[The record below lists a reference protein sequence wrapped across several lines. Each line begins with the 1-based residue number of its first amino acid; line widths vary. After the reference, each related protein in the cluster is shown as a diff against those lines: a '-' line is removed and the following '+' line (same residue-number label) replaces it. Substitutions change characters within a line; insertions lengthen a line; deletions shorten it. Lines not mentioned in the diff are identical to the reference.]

1 MNSQEIYDEAIK
13 NGGSVHITNSLDGE
27 INLQANKDIRELHFA
42 NGKIT
47 RIYNVPRTLKKLVI
61 NNNQLVD
68 LPLLE
73 LSNLV
78 HLEAKNNKIEKL
90 NLANMPN
97 LTYLNI
103 ANNGCTSI
111 ENIPNSLKTLIA
123 DNNKLTTLNLNNVEL
138 TRVSCTGNP
147 SLKYITGSTNVES
160 IDKDPD
166 VQLKANTV
174 QKDGVKHDLQEAVNE
189 YYQLKSTYE
198 RDTKKKHLSTAKCV
212 NCKKIGG
219 TKFWKDDRGH
229 LRAICGNSMKPC
241 NLNIDILANLNETPY
256 HIERTKAS
264 MNEIKQEIVK
274 LKMDTIFGYIS
285 ESESVK
291 KFENLTN
298 ELKNNNDALL
308 LNDDKYSYY
317 EIVNDSEKQR
327 VIQSKMHNIHLELA
341 DIRTLLNKYNKT
353 GRDKFMTD
361 VAAKHQ
367 MINNQMNIVRG
378 LKYPVNEMIQEKK
391 MNVLKQY
398 PYSFDELY
406 NKHSDLLKVEKM
418 EK

>member
-1 MNSQEIYDEAIK
+1 MDSQEVYDKAIEK
-13 NGGSVHITNSLDGE
+13 GGSIFITKSLSGE
-27 INLQANKDIRELHFA
+27 INLQANKDISELHFA
-42 NGKIT
+42 DGDIT

-61 NNNQLVD
+61 NNNKLVD

-73 LSNLV
+73 FQNLV
-78 HLEAKNNKIEKL
+78 HLEAKANNINKL
-90 NLANMPN
+90 DLNSMPN

-103 ANNGCTSI
+103 ANNKCTSI
-111 ENIPNSLKTLIA
+111 ENIPTNLKTLIA
-123 DNNKLTTLNLNNVEL
+123 DNNLLTTLNLNNVNL
-138 TRVSCTGNP
+138 KLVSCTGNP
-147 SLKYITGSTNVES
+147 SLKYVSGSTNVES
-160 IDKDPD
+160 IVKDPN
-166 VQLKANTV
+166 VQLKT
-174 QKDGVKHDLQEAVNE
+174 KITEGVKHDLQEAINE
-189 YYQLKSTYE
+189 YYRLKSTYE
-198 RDTKKKHLSTAKCV
+198 TELRESKNKNVVKCV
-212 NCKKIGG
+212 NCKKMGG

-256 HIERTKAS
+256 LIERTKA
-264 MNEIKQEIVK
+264 NLNNIKQEIVK

-285 ESESVK
+285 EAESVK

-298 ELKNNNDALL
+298 ELTNNNDALL

-317 EIVNDSEKQR
+317 EIFNDSEKQR
-327 VIQSKMHNIHLELA
+327 VIQSKMQNIHQELA
-341 DIRTLLNKYNKT
+341 EIRTLLNKYNKT
-353 GRDKFMTD
+353 GRDKFLVD

-367 MINNQMNIVRG
+367 TINNQMSIVRG
-378 LKYPVNEMIQEKK
+378 LKYPVNEVILEKK